1 MNTATDADELS
12 VPRRGDEGRPDN
24 QSCRA
29 PAVHSLCS
37 ARRTSTARSRQP
49 RYRPPV
55 RQPAA
60 AAQFV
65 LPSRLLPAI
74 PRAAGRTAYQ
84 PAAARDSRS
93 TAARRGR
100 PSCVRVCIPVGEKQ
114 GRSLFSGESSLGE
127 KRGRSSR
134 DNAGEN
140 GAAEAEEEEQE
151 REQEQATIFVRV
163 PRKQNGESTLRV
175 GVRGGREAVACLR
188 ACERRVCAVRLE
200 RKAVVGAMGWLM
212 RRGPRR
218 VGDGFRCGGFGGR
231 VGSQQ
236 QQVQVVRED

>member
-37 ARRTSTARSRQP
+37 TRRTSTARSRQP

-74 PRAAGRTAYQ
+74 PRAARRTAYQ

-100 PSCVRVCIPVGEKQ
+100 PSCVRVCMYV
-114 GRSLFSGESSLGE
+114 
-127 KRGRSSR
+127 
-134 DNAGEN
+134 
-140 GAAEAEEEEQE
+140 
-151 REQEQATIFVRV
+151 
-163 PRKQNGESTLRV
+163 
-175 GVRGGREAVACLR
+175 R
-188 ACERRVCAVRLE
+188 ACSVFSACA
-200 RKAVVGAMGWLM
+200 
-212 RRGPRR
+212 
-218 VGDGFRCGGFGGR
+218 
-231 VGSQQ
+231 
-236 QQVQVVRED
+236 QVQTYLDQHDCSLLLLFLRSYNILLLLTDSDDETSALAFFKQAAAFSPGRDY